1 MKIIPK
7 TLFLVFIGLAAL
19 THPVSAADLNT
30 HSVTIQ
36 TPLVP
41 IELYIVSIIATI
53 GLICFAITRK
63 DHSAIWISA
72 LSVFS
77 GAFCLGCSFAYGRA
91 ATVIDTAVFSNSTAI
106 TTLTAITNVGCTL
119 FSVGLFI
126 FAVIMLL
133 AAVLTT
139 WQEESKKVM

>member
-7 TLFLVFIGLAAL
+7 TLFLVFIGLTAL

-30 HSVTIQ
+30 QSVTIQ

-91 ATVIDTAVFSNSTAI
+91 ATVIDTANSTAI

>member
-7 TLFLVFIGLAAL
+7 ILFLVFIGLAAL

-30 HSVTIQ
+30 QSVTIQ

-63 DHSAIWISA
+63 DHSAIWISV

-77 GAFCLGCSFAYGRA
+77 GAFCLGCSFCYGRA
-91 ATVIDTAVFSNSTAI
+91 ATVIDTANSTAA

-119 FSVGLFI
+119 FSVGLLI